1 MNAVAP
7 QHKKLNVKNCILA
20 LVKSVSTAAVNT
32 HTLHISVANNTIVV
46 FMVYCEGLPIPP
58 LEGCLNISALR

>member
-7 QHKKLNVKNCILA
+7 QHKKLNTKNCILA
-20 LVKSVSTAAVNT
+20 FDRSVSTAAVNT
-32 HTLHISVANNTIVV
+32 HIPHISVDSNTIV

-58 LEGCLNISALR
+58 LEGC

>member
-1 MNAVAP
+1 
-7 QHKKLNVKNCILA
+7 
-20 LVKSVSTAAVNT
+20 VNT